1 MGAGG
6 GGFIL
11 FYVPKKNHKLFESK
25 LDNKL
30 HRVKFDFEDKGSEII
45 FKKWSPKKIIFIIN

>member
-1 MGAGG
+1 LGAGG

-30 HRVKFDFEDKGSEII
+30 HRLKFDFEDKGSEII
-45 FKKWSPKKIIFIIN
+45 FKK